1 VVDAPT
7 FVGEPVPVD
16 TVRAGDSSALA
27 TGTSPSH
34 VSRRRFTRA
43 AVIGIAVVTIPY
55 LWVLWDLWI
64 GSPNP
69 LRVVDPS
76 NFYDLQARGMFSGHL
91 YVPNDALGIEAFVH
105 AGHAFTY
112 FGIFPSLIRMP
123 ILAVTHHFDTRLTA
137 PSMFVAWLF
146 TGLFSS
152 LLVWRSR
159 IMVRGDVAMGRAE
172 ATSFGVLIAAITGG
186 SVVVAIAAN
195 PWVYNEDFAWSIA
208 LTTGS
213 IFALLGMIERPSWRR
228 VSLCGVLVLATS
240 LNRTPAG
247 YACII
252 GAFLVAAWFA
262 FGRGGQE
269 NKRWTV
275 PVALVGLVAF
285 AANCLVTY
293 AKFGIPIGLP
303 MADQV
308 WAHVN
313 AHRRQFL
320 AANGGKAFSVGFLPS
335 TLTAYLNPAGLH
347 LSGAFPY
354 ISLPTTPARTVGNAV
369 LDQTY
374 ATSSIPTSMPLLFVL
389 SIWGLVTTFRPRP
402 LGRLGAM
409 RLLVLTAA
417 AAAAGVLVWGYIA
430 ESYLS
435 DFMPFL
441 IFASAIGMIDIWRR
455 LEGRSTGVRSAV
467 VAACAILGAFSVAA
481 NLAIASTPT
490 PEFTAAQATHFVS
503 EQNTF
508 SSGALRSTVVRG
520 EALPSYAPAGTLF
533 IVGDCQGLYRS
544 TGVDYANVP
553 GQQIQHL
560 TWAPIEQAAGI
571 NHTIDIKSSL
581 PIGGL
586 DHPVPLLTF
595 GASTLVLEPYGSK
608 DVRLRMENAG
618 AGNINWPSPAGW
630 PFVLTKATHRFFVM
644 TDPNMHAIE
653 VWWGSYFMIGHYLG
667 GTGPAVVLSTH
678 SAADGTRPP
687 VMVSDVTP
695 PKKSLP
701 LCRSL
706 ARTP

>member
-1 VVDAPT
+1 
-7 FVGEPVPVD
+7 
-16 TVRAGDSSALA
+16 
-27 TGTSPSH
+27 
-34 VSRRRFTRA
+34 
-43 AVIGIAVVTIPY
+43 
-55 LWVLWDLWI
+55 
-64 GSPNP
+64 
-69 LRVVDPS
+69 
-76 NFYDLQARGMFSGHL
+76 
-91 YVPNDALGIEAFVH
+91 
-105 AGHAFTY
+105 
-112 FGIFPSLIRMP
+112 
-123 ILAVTHHFDTRLTA
+123 
-137 PSMFVAWLF
+137 
-146 TGLFSS
+146 
-152 LLVWRSR
+152 
-159 IMVRGDVAMGRAE
+159 MVRGDVAMGRAE
-172 ATSFGVLIAAITGG
+172 ATSFGVLIATITGG

-213 IFALLGMIERPSWRR
+213 IFALLGVIERPSWRR
-228 VSLCGVLVLATS
+228 VAFSGVLVLATS

-252 GAFLVAAWFA
+252 GAFLVAGWFA

-293 AKFGIPIGLP
+293 AKFGLPIGLP

-308 WAHVN
+308 WAQVN

-347 LSGAFPY
+347 FSGVFPY
-354 ISLPTTPARTVGNAV
+354 ISLPTTPARTVGNVV

-374 ATSSIPTSMPLLFVL
+374 ATSSIPTSMPLLFLL
-389 SIWGLVTTFRPRP
+389 SIWGLVTAFRPRP

-417 AAAAGVLVWGYIA
+417 AASAGVLVWGYIA

-441 IFASAIGMIDIWRR
+441 ILASAIGMIDIWRR
-455 LEGRSTGVRSAV
+455 LDGRSAGVRSTV

-481 NLAIASTPT
+481 NLAIAWAPT
-490 PEFTAAQATHFVS
+490 PEWTVAQAQRFVN
-503 EQNTF
+503 EQN
-508 SSGALRSTVVRG
+508 SLSPSALRSTVVRG
-520 EALPSYAPAGTLF
+520 ETLPSYAPAGTLF

-544 TGVDYANVP
+544 TGVDYTNVP

-560 TWAPIEQAAGI
+560 TWAPVEQAPGI
-571 NHTIDIKSSL
+571 NHTIDVKSSL

-586 DHPVPLLTF
+586 DHSVPLLTF

-608 DVRLRMENAG
+608 QVRLRMENAG
-618 AGNINWPSPAGW
+618 AANISWPSPAGW
-630 PFVLTKATHRFFVM
+630 PFPLTKATHRFFVM
-644 TDPNMHAIE
+644 TDPHMHAIE
-653 VWWGSYFMIGHYLG
+653 VRWGSYFMIGHYLG
-667 GTGPAVVLSTH
+667 GTGPAVVQSTQTGLMGQHHLSRSPTSPPTRLH
-678 SAADGTRPP
+678 ATLPEPGQDALTVGDRRADRTAHRRCGDSDGHAGRWPDQQPEFPETRPGGGGHP
-687 VMVSDVTP
+687 VPCRRTRLFRHLGAGQSDDARHRRRLRVLRHQRIPHRGQRAPQRTVP
-695 PKKSLP
+695 LP
-701 LCRSL
+701 VAAVPADLSGVLGLPHRDGIRDRAHRVAVHTRSS
-706 ARTP
+706 

>member
-1 VVDAPT
+1 MVDAPAL
-7 FVGEPVPVD
+7 VGEPAPLD
-16 TVRAGDSSALA
+16 TVVVNDPTGPAAGAPPVA
-27 TGTSPSH
+27 A
-34 VSRRRFTRA
+34 SRRRFTRA
-43 AVIGIAVVTIPY
+43 AVIGVAIVTIPY
-55 LWVLWDLWI
+55 LWVLWDLWT
-64 GSPNP
+64 GAPNP
-69 LRVVDPS
+69 LRVVSPS
-76 NFYDLQARGMFSGHL
+76 NFYDLQARAMFSGHL
-91 YVPNDALGIEAFVH
+91 YVPSGALGIEAFVH
-105 AGHAFTY
+105 AGHHFTY

-137 PSMFVAWLF
+137 PSMLVAWLL

-152 LLVWRSR
+152 LLIWRSR
-159 IMVRGDVAMGRAE
+159 IMVRGDAAMGRAE
-172 ATSFGVLIAAITGG
+172 AASFGVLIATITGG

-213 IFALLGMIERPSWRR
+213 MFALLGLIERPSWRR
-228 VSLCGVLVLATS
+228 VVFSGVLVLATS

-262 FGRGGQE
+262 FGRGGPE

-293 AKFGIPIGLP
+293 AKFGLPIGLP

-308 WAHVN
+308 WAQVN

-335 TLTAYLNPAGLH
+335 TLSAYLNPGGLH
-347 LSGAFPY
+347 FGSVFPY
-354 ISLPTTPARTVGNAV
+354 ISLPTTPARTVGNVV

-374 ATSSIPTSMPLLFVL
+374 ATSSIPTSMPLLFLL
-389 SIWGLVTTFRPRP
+389 SIWGLVTAFRPRP

-417 AAAAGVLVWGYIA
+417 AASAGVLVWGYIA

-441 IFASAIGMIDIWRR
+441 ILASAIGMIDIWRR
-455 LEGRSTGVRSAV
+455 LDGRSTGVRNTVLAV
-467 VAACAILGAFSVAA
+467 CAVLGAFSVAA
-481 NLAIASTPT
+481 NLAIAWAPT
-490 PEFTAAQATHFVS
+490 PEWTVAQVHQFVN
-503 EQNTF
+503 EQNTLNP
-508 SSGALRSTVVRG
+508 SALRSTVVRG
-520 EALPSYAPAGTLF
+520 ETLPYYAPAGTLF
-533 IVGDCQGLYRS
+533 IVGACQGLYRS
-544 TGVDYANVP
+544 TGVDYTNVP

-560 TWAPIEQAAGI
+560 TWAPIEQAPGI
-571 NHTIDIKSSL
+571 NHTIDVTSSL
-581 PIGGL
+581 PLGGL
-586 DHPVPLLTF
+586 DHAVPLLTF
-595 GASTLVLEPYGSK
+595 GASTLVLEPFGPK
-608 DVRLRMENAG
+608 QVRLRVENAG
-618 AGNINWPSPAGW
+618 AANVSWPSAAGW
-630 PFVLTKATHRFFVM
+630 AFPLTKKTHRFFVM
-644 TDPNMHAIE
+644 TDPHMHAIE
-653 VWWGSYFMIGHYLG
+653 VRWGSYFMIGHYLG
-667 GTGPAVVLSTH
+667 GTGPAVVQSTH
-678 SAADGTRPP
+678 AWPDGTTPP
-687 VMVSDVTP
+687 VAVSDATP
-695 PKKSLP
+695 TKSPMP